1 MENFS
6 GKILSCYEQHALELP
21 LRKLGP
27 FFLRAYKMTADKKYY
42 NILAWHLFCIVIPR
56 FLLLHEKALQKDFS
70 LPKNLK
76 KYTGTPK
83 NMRAVKRS
91 LFYKNNPS
99 VEFLDLFTEYLF
111 SIKRYGLYKTILKKE
126 YNQAIGVLREVNFKN
141 IYITPSSV
149 RYNSSF
155 AVNTIF
161 FLRSLSVHSLTN
173 DLVAL
178 FRKMYF
184 TKEGELQ
191 KTLPRWELQS
201 LLYSMTHIII
211 AHSHYY
217 ERRVQTYFWI
227 LDFFSKNITNILQN
241 STLDIIA
248 EVGLCYRLCGRENE
262 HKQSFEKITRH
273 IKKNFASRDLPNHSF
288 LVKKYHTN
296 YIIMLLF
303 AKNICYA
310 RGPLLSS
317 HPIIKSFQPK

>member
-1 MENFS
+1 MSPLCGRKFRQRRYGGKICKSIQVRFKQKLSFLTTRLIKWCPMENFS

-126 YNQAIGVLREVNFKN
+126 YNQAMGVLREVNFKN
-141 IYITPSSV
+141 I
-149 RYNSSF
+149 
-155 AVNTIF
+155 
-161 FLRSLSVHSLTN
+161 
-173 DLVAL
+173 
-178 FRKMYF
+178 
-184 TKEGELQ
+184 
-191 KTLPRWELQS
+191 
-201 LLYSMTHIII
+201 
-211 AHSHYY
+211 
-217 ERRVQTYFWI
+217 
-227 LDFFSKNITNILQN
+227 
-241 STLDIIA
+241 
-248 EVGLCYRLCGRENE
+248 
-262 HKQSFEKITRH
+262 
-273 IKKNFASRDLPNHSF
+273 
-288 LVKKYHTN
+288 
-296 YIIMLLF
+296 
-303 AKNICYA
+303 
-310 RGPLLSS
+310 
-317 HPIIKSFQPK
+317 